1 MDNSVE
7 CTTVLPEHLTDLWTR
22 SSKHLDKEQSDALA
36 SLLTKYQDAFS
47 RTDDDIGR
55 TERVTHMINT
65 GNAIPIRQRS
75 RRMPIGKQELE
86 KGEVKRMLNQGIIEP
101 SRSPWGSNI
110 VLVIK
115 KDGRPRFCVD
125 YRMLNDVTKKDA
137 YPLPRVDEC
146 LDALAGAKW
155 FGSMDLNAGF
165 WQIGM
170 APEDKEK
177 TAFLTS
183 FNLYQFTVMPF
194 GLVNSPSSF
203 ERLMEDVLRG
213 LQWKELLLYMD
224 DIISVCST
232 FEEWLCR
239 LERIFIRLKEA
250 NL

>member
-1 MDNSVE
+1 
-7 CTTVLPEHLTDLWTR
+7 
-22 SSKHLDKEQSDALA
+22 
-36 SLLTKYQDAFS
+36 
-47 RTDDDIGR
+47 
-55 TERVTHMINT
+55 
-65 GNAIPIRQRS
+65 
-75 RRMPIGKQELE
+75 
-86 KGEVKRMLNQGIIEP
+86 
-101 SRSPWGSNI
+101 
-110 VLVIK
+110 
-115 KDGRPRFCVD
+115 
-125 YRMLNDVTKKDA
+125 MLNDVTKKDA

-146 LDALAGAKW
+146 LDALAGVKW

-183 FNLYQFTVMPF
+183 FDLYQFTVMPF

-213 LQWKELLLYMD
+213 LQWKELLLYLD

-250 NL
+250 NLKLKPTKCYFFQKHVRFLGHIVSEDGISTEPDKINAVKEWPAPKSAKQVRSILGLCSYYRRCVKGFAAIARPLHKICEKNSKF

>member
-1 MDNSVE
+1 MMPGIVNAGLGVFSFPSTYPVSVKYSE
-7 CTTVLPEHLTDLWTR
+7 PGISTAR
-22 SSKHLDKEQSDALA
+22 
-36 SLLTKYQDAFS
+36 KYQDAFS

-75 RRMPIGKQELE
+75 RRMPIGKQEIE

-101 SRSPWGSNI
+101 SRSPWASNI

-155 FGSMDLNAGF
+155 LDLCL
-165 WQIGM
+165 IGM
-170 APEDKEK
+170 AFP
-177 TAFLTS
+177 
-183 FNLYQFTVMPF
+183 
-194 GLVNSPSSF
+194 
-203 ERLMEDVLRG
+203 VLI
-213 LQWKELLLYMD
+213 M
-224 DIISVCST
+224 
-232 FEEWLCR
+232 
-239 LERIFIRLKEA
+239 
-250 NL
+250 